1 MIITISRQ
9 FGSSGRKLAKI
20 LAEKLGYSY
29 YDKEI
34 LQEIAKQ
41 SSLDETYVEK
51 ILNTPQ
57 TFLYS
62 TGCTLSYSLM
72 RKHTSDIF
80 SIQQKIFNT
89 LAEKGNAIFVGRGAE
104 VLLNNYNPFKIFVY
118 STLDKR
124 LQRVLENAKP
134 TENTNPKVM
143 LKKIKNIDKAR
154 IKTCS
159 LLGFKWGRKENYDL
173 CVSTE
178 KICPEDLADVLCD
191 YIKKLKTE

>member
-72 RKHTSDIF
+72 HKHTSDIF

-178 KICPEDLADVLCD
+178 KICPEDLADILCD